1 MVTSQTLR
9 TFFYEYQTFA
19 NTNLPVL
26 SRSITRFF
34 TQGLEILNSLKAT
47 AWIVSKNTAAA
58 PKEQWLQA
66 FSSCE
71 NSNDDYS
78 GRNSHCWW
86 HMVVRSSN
94 THDDLFLRDK
104 NKWQIVSIEEMSSK
118 LISPTVSMASCH
130 SPVLVGVECCHHPQE
145 AATAFL
151 VWNMTR
157 LRTQLAKFLL
167 SKTACS
173 QETTMKASLICA
185 AQRFHTKANQR
196 RRKLTCIQFGKQ
208 QKKGK
213 KKEVR
218 RGEID
223 GKASLYDRW
232 LLGDG

>member
-19 NTNLPVL
+19 DTNLPVL

-58 PKEQWLQA
+58 PKEQWHQA

-78 GRNSHCWW
+78 GRNFHCWW

-118 LISPTVSMASCH
+118 HWSLPQCLWHHAR
-130 SPVLVGVECCHHPQE
+130 VL
-145 AATAFL
+145 
-151 VWNMTR
+151 
-157 LRTQLAKFLL
+157 
-167 SKTACS
+167 
-173 QETTMKASLICA
+173 
-185 AQRFHTKANQR
+185 
-196 RRKLTCIQFGKQ
+196 
-208 QKKGK
+208 
-213 KKEVR
+213 
-218 RGEID
+218 
-223 GKASLYDRW
+223 Y
-232 LLGDG
+232 LLGLSVVTILKKLPLHSLCGTWPDSGHS